1 MSTQQITQK
10 TLKHFDF
17 PISVISEHTRYSQN
31 LHQVTLFPHVNSH
44 VSGGLSRIVLSFRF
58 RAIEFSKKRALPFFL
73 AMELLTNRKCVA
85 SLSTR
90 NIQA

>member
-1 MSTQQITQK
+1 MATQQITQK
-10 TLKHFDF
+10 NLKQFDF
-17 PISVISEHTRYSQN
+17 PISVISEQKRYNQN
-31 LHQVTLFPHVNSH
+31 LHQVTLFPHVNPH
-44 VSGGLSRIVLSFRF
+44 VFGGLSRIVVSFRF

-73 AMELLTNRKCVA
+73 ARELLTNRKCIA